1 MSCFQIFFTLQKKK
15 QFWNSDQLNWPAGN
29 TVLSQILTSI
39 WILNPAFSLS
49 LFSVIAMLK
58 QVEDSI
64 YFYSCMQGKLNLLDL
79 DIFFL
84 FLKLAI
90 SSGDHENPDNKT

>member
-1 MSCFQIFFTLQKKK
+1 
-15 QFWNSDQLNWPAGN
+15 
-29 TVLSQILTSI
+29 
-39 WILNPAFSLS
+39 
-49 LFSVIAMLK
+49 MLK

-79 DIFFL
+79 DIFVL